1 MSNKPPK
8 KFMPEPKNT
17 TEQDLV
23 QPFTKY
29 QIVLF
34 DGVCTLC
41 NQSIDFIIQR
51 DHKSVFKFASLQSDF
66 AQGLL
71 KGYPIDAH
79 ALDSVLLIKNGK
91 LYQKS
96 TAALHI
102 ARQLKGGW
110 KLLYGCLIIPR
121 FLRDAVYQLIARNRY
136 RWFGKKET
144 CRLPTP
150 EERAKFLG

>member
-1 MSNKPPK
+1 MSKL
-8 KFMPEPKNT
+8 KNT
-17 TEQDLV
+17 PTQSAAQLSK
-23 QPFTKY
+23 QH

-41 NQSIDFIIQR
+41 NQSIDFIIRR
-51 DHKSVFKFASLQSDF
+51 DEQDVFKFASLQSEF
-66 AQGLL
+66 AQELL
-71 KGYPIDAH
+71 KDYPVDAQ
-79 ALDSVLLIKNGK
+79 ALDSVLLIKDAK

-102 ARQLKGGW
+102 AKQLRGGW
-110 KLLYGCLIIPR
+110 KLMYGFIIVPK
-121 FLRDAVYQLIARNRY
+121 FLRDAVYQWIARNRY